1 MSNRQYEKNRNS
13 PIDALNSQQLVGKVM
28 AYQGNDVEVKDESLN
43 TRSGEWK
50 IPHSNFRGSSGES
63 SSMIVRLNVQTRI
76 WSPKGR
82 LSFGSTDVVRQDN
95 DQFY

>member
-43 TRSGEWK
+43 TRSGE
-50 IPHSNFRGSSGES
+50 
-63 SSMIVRLNVQTRI
+63 
-76 WSPKGR
+76 
-82 LSFGSTDVVRQDN
+82 
-95 DQFY
+95 